1 MLDPFRRPI
10 TYLRVSVTDRC
21 NLRCRYCI
29 PQGLTFNEK
38 DEILT
43 FEEIGRLVRV
53 FAGLG
58 VRKIR
63 LTGGEPLV
71 RADLPRLVAAIAAV
85 PGIEDLA
92 LSTNGLHL
100 DRHAV
105 PLATAGLR
113 RVNVSL
119 DSLDRERF
127 RGITH
132 GGDLD
137 EVRRGI
143 EAAEAAGLRPI
154 KINVVAMRGVNDD
167 EVEAFADLTRT
178 RGWTVRFIE
187 VMPLTG
193 NAWEQADRY
202 LPASEIL
209 DRLRRVAALE
219 PEPPEA
225 HGGPAEYFRFP
236 GAPGR
241 IGVITPLSHT
251 FCERCNRVRLTS
263 TGGLR
268 LCLFGDDEV
277 DLRGPLRSG
286 AADDELRALVLGGLA
301 IKPEAHGL
309 RPGLP
314 ASRLI
319 ALSQVGG

>member
-1 MLDPFRRPI
+1 VLDQFQRPI
-10 TYLRVSVTDRC
+10 TYVRVSVTDRC

-29 PQGLTFNEK
+29 PKGLTFNEK

-43 FEEIGRLVRV
+43 FEEITRLVRV

-71 RADLPRLVAAIAAV
+71 RADLPGLVAEVAAV

-92 LSTNGLHL
+92 LSTNGLGL
-100 DRHAV
+100 ARLAA
-105 PLATAGLR
+105 PLAQAGLR
-113 RVNVSL
+113 RVNVSV

-127 RGITH
+127 REITH

-137 EVRRGI
+137 EVWRGI
-143 EAAEAAGLRPI
+143 DAAEAAGLHPI
-154 KINVVAMRGVNDD
+154 KLNVVAMRGVNDD
-167 EVEAFADLTRT
+167 EVEALAELTRT
-178 RGWTVRFIE
+178 RGFTVRFIE

-193 NAWEQADRY
+193 NVWEQADRY
-202 LPASEIL
+202 LPATEIL

-219 PEPPEA
+219 PEPAEP
-225 HGGPAEYFRFP
+225 HGGPAEYFRYP

-241 IGVITPLSHT
+241 VGVITPLSHT

-277 DLRGPLRSG
+277 DLRGPLRAG
-286 AADDELRALVLGGLA
+286 ADDAALRALIEGGLA
-301 IKPEAHGL
+301 IKPEAHAL